1 MKIHFTFCLLLVL
14 SQLNAQ
20 HGANHQ
26 GKFEQLGQTLADPN
40 MYRSASGAPGPK
52 YWQQRA
58 DYNINATLT
67 ESDQRIR
74 GSETI
79 TYYNNS
85 PEILTFLWLQLDEN
99 VFVNTN
105 EANTQNTSKMN
116 ENMSLKDVRNLANA
130 PNDLGIKIEA
140 VTDVG
145 GKALHYVIN
154 ETMMRVDLPK
164 PLKTGEKFA
173 FKVTWNYRM
182 VNRIERWGRG
192 GYEYFS
198 DDSNYMFTIAQWYPR
213 MCVYSDWQGWN
224 HKQFTGTAEFALT
237 FGNFDVSLT
246 VPADYMVAGTGQC
259 SNYASVLTAAQLS
272 RYKKATQA
280 TEPVEIVLKQ
290 EAIDAEKNKTKATKT
305 WNYHAENVRDFAM
318 LASPKLIWDA
328 MNVTI
333 DGKNIMA
340 MSYYPKEAYG
350 LYRKYSTRV
359 VATTLKTYSK
369 YTIGYPYP
377 VAISCE
383 AASGMEYP
391 MICFNF
397 GRTEKDGTYSEATK
411 NGMIGV
417 IIHEVGHNFFPM
429 IVNSDERQWTWM
441 DEGLNTFCQYLT
453 EQAWDVNFPS
463 RRGPAHRIVDYMKLP
478 KEQLEPIMT
487 NGDNLVQRGGNG
499 YGKPATALNILR
511 ETILGRDLFDF
522 AFKEYARRWA
532 FKHPTPNDFF
542 RTMED
547 ASGTDLDWFWR
558 GWFFGIE
565 PCDISIDKV
574 SWYKVNTKNPKVELA
589 DKETVNNYEESNVS
603 RTRNMAA
610 QKSEVE
616 TDTALADFYTS
627 YNKYEPSAKATE
639 DYNTYLESLSADEK
653 SFLSAGKNFYQ
664 INFKNLGGLLM
675 PVILEMTFADGSK
688 QIERMP
694 ASIWRIN
701 EDEVRKVFI
710 TDKEVVSFKL
720 DPYRETADIDESNNV
735 AGKPTGVPNKFELFK
750 EKQSGR
756 RGGSTGEENPMQRA
770 RKQ

>member
-259 SNYASVLTAAQLS
+259 SNYAS
-272 RYKKATQA
+272 
-280 TEPVEIVLKQ
+280 
-290 EAIDAEKNKTKATKT
+290 
-305 WNYHAENVRDFAM
+305 
-318 LASPKLIWDA
+318 
-328 MNVTI
+328 
-333 DGKNIMA
+333 
-340 MSYYPKEAYG
+340 
-350 LYRKYSTRV
+350 
-359 VATTLKTYSK
+359 
-369 YTIGYPYP
+369 
-377 VAISCE
+377 
-383 AASGMEYP
+383 
-391 MICFNF
+391 
-397 GRTEKDGTYSEATK
+397 
-411 NGMIGV
+411 
-417 IIHEVGHNFFPM
+417 
-429 IVNSDERQWTWM
+429 
-441 DEGLNTFCQYLT
+441 
-453 EQAWDVNFPS
+453 
-463 RRGPAHRIVDYMKLP
+463 
-478 KEQLEPIMT
+478 
-487 NGDNLVQRGGNG
+487 
-499 YGKPATALNILR
+499 
-511 ETILGRDLFDF
+511 
-522 AFKEYARRWA
+522 
-532 FKHPTPNDFF
+532 
-542 RTMED
+542 
-547 ASGTDLDWFWR
+547 
-558 GWFFGIE
+558 
-565 PCDISIDKV
+565 
-574 SWYKVNTKNPKVELA
+574 
-589 DKETVNNYEESNVS
+589 
-603 RTRNMAA
+603 
-610 QKSEVE
+610 
-616 TDTALADFYTS
+616 
-627 YNKYEPSAKATE
+627 
-639 DYNTYLESLSADEK
+639 
-653 SFLSAGKNFYQ
+653 
-664 INFKNLGGLLM
+664 
-675 PVILEMTFADGSK
+675 
-688 QIERMP
+688 
-694 ASIWRIN
+694 
-701 EDEVRKVFI
+701 
-710 TDKEVVSFKL
+710 
-720 DPYRETADIDESNNV
+720 
-735 AGKPTGVPNKFELFK
+735 
-750 EKQSGR
+750 
-756 RGGSTGEENPMQRA
+756 
-770 RKQ
+770 